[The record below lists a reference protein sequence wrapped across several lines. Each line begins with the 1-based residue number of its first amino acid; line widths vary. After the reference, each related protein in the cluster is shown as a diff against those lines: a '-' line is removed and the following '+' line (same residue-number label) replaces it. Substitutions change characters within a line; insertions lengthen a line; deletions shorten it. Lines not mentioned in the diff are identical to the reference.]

1 MLKKLTT
8 RKLTS
13 VVIAGVLIVGGSIA
27 MSASA
32 NAVGK
37 QGTTC
42 TKLKS
47 KSGVYTC
54 SVNPTAPTSKVLIW
68 ITADC
73 AASAADY
80 NSNLSDFTSYSK
92 NATNATNQA
101 QSLLASYQNAL
112 TVAQTS
118 LSNFMNTN
126 LYTIEYNSTTK
137 LPSVQ
142 VAGYTAAIAAYQAK
156 LAADQ
161 AGLATTTAAL
171 AKDTV
176 GSQQAKNDQATINA
190 YNTGIKYRQ
199 QTIDQLNKTLARIQS
214 TITSDQTSITTW
226 TSTVNGSIAQQKL
239 LTKQLQAAVTT
250 AKSTRTVA
258 CKKGL

>member
-1 MLKKLTT
+1 MLTN

-13 VVIAGVLIVGGSIA
+13 LILVSALIVGGSIA
-27 MSASA
+27 LSASA
-32 NAVGK
+32 DAAGK

-42 TKLKS
+42 PKLKA

-54 SVNPTAPTSKVLIW
+54 STNPLAPTSKTLIW

-73 AASAADY
+73 ATTQADY
-80 NSNLSDFTSYSK
+80 LSNVADSASYAT

-118 LSNFMNTN
+118 LNSFMNTN
-126 LYTIEYNSTTK
+126 VYTVEYAPGTK
-137 LPSVQ
+137 NPSVQ
-142 VAGYTAAIAAYQAK
+142 VTGYNAAVAAYQVK
-156 LAADQ
+156 LASDQ
-161 AGLATTTAAL
+161 TGLAAAQAAL
-171 AKDTV
+171 AKDVV

-190 YNTGIKYRQ
+190 YTTGVKFRQ

-214 TITSDQTSITTW
+214 TIANDQRAIVTW

-239 LTKQLQAAVTT
+239 LTAQLKTAITT
-250 AKSTRTVA
+250 AKSTRAAA